1 MKLPTTP
8 FYLSH
13 EAIGT
18 KGHLTTREIER
29 IWGETLF
36 FLVSFELIELSI
48 ILSSMKRRSSVL
60 SEVDLKLVDRHYR
73 AVDHENSRRENS
85 KASPY
90 RA

>member
-29 IWGETLF
+29 IWGATLF
-36 FLVSFELIELSI
+36 FLVSFELMELSI
-48 ILSSMKRRSSVL
+48 HIIVYEEKVFCT
-60 SEVDLKLVDRHYR
+60 E
-73 AVDHENSRRENS
+73 
-85 KASPY
+85 
-90 RA
+90 